1 MLSFAVAAM
10 VRGFRFDVPED
21 FALKL
26 KATPVLQPVDGVR
39 LRFSER

>member
-10 VRGFRFDVPED
+10 VHGFRFDVPED

-26 KATPVLQPVDGVR
+26 KATPVLEPVDGVR